1 MQDVT
6 NPASLPYFYCLHDV
20 GCRTDPLSQIL
31 FFPAIGPTDLHP
43 YPAPHLKNMFLVSFH
58 IFAISPR
65 LTASALGK
73 LSYFL
78 LLVPGFHILRLKI
91 PI

>member
-6 NPASLPYFYCLHDV
+6 NPASLPYFYCLYDV
-20 GCRTDPLSQIL
+20 GCRIDPLSQIS
-31 FFPAIGPTDLHP
+31 FFPAIGPTDPHP
-43 YPAPHLKNMFLVSFH
+43 NPAPHLKNMFLVSFQ
-58 IFAISPR
+58 IFAVSPR
-65 LTASALGK
+65 LPASVFRK

-78 LLVPGFHILRLKI
+78 LLVLGFHILLLKI